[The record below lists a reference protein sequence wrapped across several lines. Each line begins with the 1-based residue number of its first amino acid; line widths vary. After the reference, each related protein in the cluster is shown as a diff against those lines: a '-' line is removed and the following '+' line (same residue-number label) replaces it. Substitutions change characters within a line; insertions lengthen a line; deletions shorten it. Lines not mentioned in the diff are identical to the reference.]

1 MAVTEQVTMKCC
13 AVLGTRFSLSLLKS
27 VLPHRTP
34 TQINHS
40 VRKMVRE
47 QLLECGGDFG
57 IGNECSNKFCPKMGR
72 VILSGDLENVGE
84 ADVF

>member
-1 MAVTEQVTMKCC
+1 MKCC

-57 IGNECSNKFCPKMGR
+57 IGNECSNKFCPKIGR
-72 VILSGDLENVGE
+72 VIFSGDLENVGD
-84 ADVF
+84 ADFF